1 MGNNL
6 RDRLRR
12 IRDAGYRAGGGET
25 GRRTVRET
33 GGETGT
39 VPSSPE
45 AEDRPFA
52 LPGPGW
58 EAAGFRTLRRGLR
71 LDLPR
76 PLPPGPL
83 REPPKVLRSGTIPAD
98 LPLLV
103 PDLFRY
109 AAGGNGAPGLGDLL
123 FFDLETT
130 GLSGGA
136 GTVAFLAAFGRFALA
151 ETGEGETGGARGN
164 LHLQVTQYL
173 LLDYPGEHDFLEIL
187 LREWEPGEGGN
198 CPLTVTYN
206 GKSFDSQIVKTRC
219 LMNGF
224 APPVFYHADL
234 LHPCRRLWKR
244 VLPDCSQGT
253 VETLIL
259 GLDRSGDTPG
269 EQAPDIWFSFLRSG
283 DPSALSGICDHNVKD
298 IAGLAVLFL
307 ALADIAE
314 QPLEA
319 EETRRCD
326 AERLALCWR
335 RSEGPWGPLLLRRA
349 AARGSPWACRQL
361 AMEAEW
367 RRGDYGE
374 ALVWTERGLASADL
388 REGLRKDLSHRRERL
403 AARLRNGGG
412 CADGCAT

>member
-12 IRDAGYRAGGGET
+12 IREAGHRPGQEAGRRAAGGGKGAVPLPPPET
-25 GRRTVRET
+25 G
-33 GGETGT
+33 
-39 VPSSPE
+39 
-45 AEDRPFA
+45 DRPFIP
-52 LPGPGW
+52 PGPGW
-58 EAAGFRTLRRGLR
+58 DAAGFGTLRRSLCP
-71 LDLPR
+71 DLSR
-76 PLPPGPL
+76 SSLVPPGTLP
-83 REPPKVLRSGTIPAD
+83 GD

-103 PDLFRY
+103 PDLLRY
-109 AAGGNGAPGLGDLL
+109 ASGCGGPPALEDLL

-136 GTVAFLAAFGRFALA
+136 GTVAFLAAFGRFVPA
-151 ETGEGETGGARGN
+151 ETGTGGARGG
-164 LHLQVTQYL
+164 LRLRVTQYL
-173 LLDYPGEHDFLEIL
+173 LLDYPGEYDFLRAL
-187 LREWEPGEGGN
+187 LREWEPRGGGKF
-198 CPLTVTYN
+198 PLTVTYN

-244 VLPDCSQGT
+244 VLPGCSQAA

-269 EQAPDIWFSFLRSG
+269 ELAPDIWFSFLRSG
-283 DPSALSGICDHNVKD
+283 DLPALSGICDHNVKD
-298 IAGLAVLFL
+298 VAGLAVLFL

-314 QPLEA
+314 RPLEA
-319 EETRRCD
+319 EEGRRCD

-335 RSEGPWGPLLLRRA
+335 RAEGPWGPPLLRRA
-349 AARGSPWACRQL
+349 AVRGSPWACRQL

-367 RRGDYGE
+367 RRGDYRE
-374 ALVWTERGLASADL
+374 ALAWTERGLAAAGL
-388 REGLRKDLSHRRERL
+388 RERLREDLNHRRGRL
-403 AARLRNGGG
+403 AARLQNGGG
-412 CADGCAT
+412 DAT